1 MRYYDT
7 SPDSAETYFNH
18 SIFGQLYTLIAET
31 LGSSERRRPTHERL
45 QDATV
50 PSNPD
55 APRRT
60 LLDRLDTWLW
70 RQAQNDRE
78 AYLARSRDIFELERR
93 MEALERGTITRY
105 Y

>member
-60 LLDRLDTWLW
+60 LGPPRGS
-70 RQAQNDRE
+70 DRE
-78 AYLARSRDIFELERR
+78 EIRSRGPRR
-93 MEALERGTITRY
+93 PCGTCGGSR
-105 Y
+105 